1 MYGKLADFIIKRYKL
16 VIIAWLVVLFYAFP
30 LIFKV
35 NDVVSYSETE
45 VGMNELEAIKAQN
58 LIDDNF
64 PGRIANSTITIVI
77 QNSNVTSEQARNL
90 STKIFND
97 IRQSS
102 TLEGVI
108 SVDCVYSALESYV
121 AGVVAQTA
129 PGMHAT
135 YGEVGQLVQIV
146 YGVPLEVVDNHLLLL
161 GSGLNDSQARNAV
174 IQGIDAQMRAYGMND
189 TMVALVVAYANQTF
203 YPMWLPPSL
212 PTHTNDS
219 SVLQTM
225 IVAAAEAYFAN
236 VPGEMGQFALEVA
249 SAFNVTFYRDMTPLQ
264 QETALEGFVFGAV
277 SSQIDASVPFVS
289 QVWALGPSP
298 SAGATTAFAHGIVFN
313 YTLDQLPIRAPDI
326 VVSSFMNTHP
336 LSGNANTTML
346 MAVSLSVGSSSH
358 SAETDVREIRATIK
372 KELSA
377 SGPGYEI
384 FVSGDAAVQVD
395 TMDAVAKDTSKI
407 DPVTVILVVVLVGLF
422 FRSLISPWVPLM
434 TIGMAFLLTSAAIYI
449 LGTYVMAIHYT
460 VMTFI
465 LVVMLGAGTDYCIFI
480 MSRYREERTGGRS
493 KEEAVKTSLMWAGES
508 ITTSGA
514 TVMIG
519 FGALMISQYSMVR
532 SMGMAL
538 VVAIGITLIFAL
550 TMLPSLLMLLGDK
563 VFWPNTT
570 AKDMKRAQHLIERG
584 SGYFSKSVKFS
595 LKHSKAI
602 VLAALL
608 ISVPAIYF
616 YFSLVPSYDF
626 LSSLP
631 DAESKQGIDALGSGF
646 GQGAITPTY
655 IVLHF
660 DRGIIEPDDSL
671 NITAA
676 AQLEQYSSLVGNQ
689 TNIRSVSGPTRPFG
703 QPVNSTYLASLPP
716 IAHATYQMTINGM
729 IGLDNRTVMLT
740 VILQDE
746 PFTTNSI
753 RTIDHIRALDRTA
766 ESDVFHGAAAIL
778 VGGSTASMSDV
789 SGTVSKDF
797 LTMRVVVLIGIY
809 FVLLL
814 VMGSLLIPLR
824 LILTVLLNVTWTI
837 AMTMLV
843 FQYTFG
849 SPVLWMMPLILF
861 VVAMGLGMDYDIF
874 LTTRIREEVTRGKT
888 DEKAITTAVER
899 TGGIITACGLVMA
912 GAFGSM
918 MLSSTVLLRE
928 FGFGL
933 AFAILL
939 DAMILRIYL
948 VPAIMLLL
956 QKWNWYAPGRLQRV
970 RRGEKARKH

>member
-1 MYGKLADFIIKRYKL
+1 MYGRLADFIIKHYKL
-16 VIIAWLVVLFYAFP
+16 VIIAWVVVLFYAFP
-30 LIFKV
+30 LIFNV
-35 NDVVSYSETE
+35 NNVVSYSQSDSS
-45 VGMNELEAIKAQN
+45 MNNLESFKAQN
-58 LIDDNF
+58 LIDANF

-77 QNSNVTSEQARNL
+77 QNTNVTSVQARDL
-90 STKIFND
+90 STSIYND
-97 IRQSS
+97 IQQSS
-102 TLEGVI
+102 SLEGVI
-108 SVDCVYSALESYV
+108 SVDYVYSAVESYV
-121 AGVVAQTA
+121 AGVAAQTA

-135 YGEVGQLVQIV
+135 YGQVGQLVQIV
-146 YGVPLEVVDNHLLLL
+146 YGVPLEVVDNYLLLT
-161 GSGLNDSQARNAV
+161 GGVDNPVARAMV
-174 IQGIDAQMRAYGMND
+174 FQGIETQMRASGMND
-189 TMVALVVAYANQTF
+189 TMVSLVSAYANKTF
-203 YPMWLPPSL
+203 YPIWMS
-212 PTHTNDS
+212 TGFTNDS
-219 SVLQTM
+219 SALQST
-225 IVAAAEAYFAN
+225 IAGAADAFFAT
-236 VPGEMGQFALEVA
+236 VPGETGQFALSVA
-249 SAFNVTFYRDMTPLQ
+249 SAFNMSYYRSMTPLQ
-264 QETALEGFVFGAV
+264 QEMALEGFVFGAV
-277 SSQIDASVPFVS
+277 SSQIEASVPFVS
-289 QVWALGPSP
+289 QVWALGPTP
-298 SAGATTAFAHGIVFN
+298 SAGAITAFAHGVVFN
-313 YTLDQLPIRAPDI
+313 YTLDQFPVSIPEI
-326 VVSSFMNTHP
+326 VTSSFMNTHP
-336 LSGNANTTML
+336 LSGSANTTML
-346 MAVSLSVGSSSH
+346 MAVSLSVDSSSN
-358 SAETDVREIRATIK
+358 SAETDVNQIRAMIRNA
-372 KELSA
+372 LSA
-377 SGPGYEI
+377 SGPGYQA
-384 FVSGDAAVQVD
+384 FVTGDTATNVD
-395 TMDAVAKDTSKI
+395 TMNAVSEDTSKI
-407 DPVTVILVVVLVGLF
+407 DPTTVILVVVLVGLF

-434 TIGMAFLLTSAAIYI
+434 TIGMAYLLASAVLYI
-449 LGTYVMAIHYT
+449 LGTYVLQINYT
-460 VMTFI
+460 ALTFV
-465 LVVMLGAGTDYCIFI
+465 LVIMLGAGTDYCIFI
-480 MSRYREERTGGRS
+480 MSRYREERTGGRT

-519 FGALMISQYSMVR
+519 FGALMISQESMVR
-532 SMGMAL
+532 SIGMAL
-538 VVAIGITLIFAL
+538 IVAVGITLIFAL
-550 TMLPSLLMLLGDK
+550 TMLPSLLMLLGDR

-570 AKDMKRAQHLIERG
+570 AKDAKRAQRLIERG
-584 SGYFSKSVKFS
+584 GGYFSKSVRFS

-602 VLAALL
+602 VIAALL
-608 ISVPAIYF
+608 ISMPAIYL
-616 YFSLVPSYDF
+616 YFSLEPSYDF

-631 DAESKQGIDALGSGF
+631 NAESKQGIDALGSGF

-660 DRGIIEPDDSL
+660 DHGIVESGGSL
-671 NITAA
+671 NVTAA
-676 AQLEQYSSLVGNQ
+676 SQLEQYCSLVDNQ

-716 IAHATYQMTINGM
+716 VAHASYEMTMNGM
-729 IGLDNRTVMLT
+729 IGIDNETVMLT

-746 PFTTNSI
+746 PFTTTSI
-753 RTIDHIRALDRTA
+753 HTIDIIRNLDKTA
-766 ESDVFHGAAAIL
+766 VSGVFHGGATIL

-789 SGTVSKDF
+789 SVTVSNDF

-809 FVLLL
+809 IVLLL

-824 LILTVLLNVTWTI
+824 LIMTVLLNVTWTI

-888 DEKAITTAVER
+888 DDKAITTAVER

>member
-1 MYGKLADFIIKRYKL
+1 MYSKLADFIIKRYKL
-16 VIIAWLVVLFYAFP
+16 VIIAWLVVLFFAFP
-30 LIFKV
+30 LVFKV

-45 VGMNELEAIKAQN
+45 SGLNKLEAIKAQN
-58 LIDDNF
+58 LIDENF

-77 QNSNVTSEQARNL
+77 QNTNVTSEQARDL
-90 STKIFND
+90 STSIFND
-97 IRQSS
+97 IRQGSA
-102 TLEGVI
+102 LEGVI
-108 SVDCVYSALESYV
+108 SVDYVYSAVESYV

-129 PGMHAT
+129 PGMRAT
-135 YGEVGQLVQIV
+135 YAEAGQLVQIV
-146 YGVPLEVVDNHLLLL
+146 YGVPLDVVNNYRSLAGSIDNAT
-161 GSGLNDSQARNAV
+161 ARAIV

-203 YPMWLPPSL
+203 YPLWQNAGY
-212 PTHTNDS
+212 TTDS
-219 SVLQTM
+219 SVLQTI
-225 IVAAAEAYFAN
+225 IVEGADAYFTN
-236 VPGEMGQFALEVA
+236 IPGQIGQFALGIA
-249 SAFNVTFYRDMTPLQ
+249 GAFNVSFYQVMTPLQ
-264 QETALEGFVFGAV
+264 QEMALEGFVFGAV
-277 SSQIDASVPFVS
+277 SSQIEASIPFVS
-289 QVWALGPSP
+289 EIWALGPSP
-298 SAGATTAFAHGIVFN
+298 LAGAATAFAHGIVFN
-313 YTLDQLPIRAPDI
+313 NTLDKLPIKVPD
-326 VVSSFMNTHP
+326 VLVSSFINTRP
-336 LSGNANTTML
+336 LSGNANTTMI
-346 MAVSLSVGSSSH
+346 MAVSLSVDSSSH
-358 SAETDVREIRATIK
+358 SAETDVRAVRDIVKR
-372 KELSA
+372 ELSA
-377 SGPGYEI
+377 SGAGYEA
-384 FVSGDAAVQVD
+384 FVTGDAATNVD
-395 TMDAVAKDTSKI
+395 TMDAVAKDVGKI
-407 DPVTVILVVVLVGLF
+407 DPTTIILVVFLVGIF
-422 FRSLISPWVPLM
+422 FRSLVSPWIPLM
-434 TIGMAFLLTSAAIYI
+434 TIGLAYLLTSAAIYI
-449 LGTYVMAIHYT
+449 LGTYVMQINYT
-460 VMTFI
+460 VMTFV

-519 FGALMISQYSMVR
+519 FGALMISQYSMIR

-538 VVAIGITLIFAL
+538 VVAIGVTLIFAL

-570 AKDMKRAQHLIERG
+570 AKDMKRSQRLIERG
-584 SGYFSKSVKFS
+584 GGYFSKSVKFS

-608 ISVPAIYF
+608 ISVPAIYL

-626 LSSLP
+626 LASLP
-631 DAESKQGIDALGSGF
+631 NAESKQGIDALGSGF

-660 DRGIIEPDDSL
+660 DRGIIESDGSL
-671 NITAA
+671 NRTAT
-676 AQLEQYSSLVGNQ
+676 AQLEQYSSLVGSQ
-689 TNIRSVSGPTRPFG
+689 SNIRSVSGPTRPFG
-703 QPVNSTYLASLPP
+703 QPANSTYLASLSPV
-716 IAHATYQMTINGM
+716 AHATYEMTIGGM
-729 IGLDNRTVMLT
+729 IGKDNRTVMLT

-753 RTIDHIRALDRTA
+753 RTIDHIRALDQTA
-766 ESDVFHGAAAIL
+766 RSDVFHGGADIL
-778 VGGSTASMSDV
+778 VGGATASMSDV

-837 AMTMLV
+837 AMTMLI

-874 LTTRIREEVTRGKT
+874 LTTRIREEVTKGKT

-970 RRGEKARKH
+970 RRGERARKH